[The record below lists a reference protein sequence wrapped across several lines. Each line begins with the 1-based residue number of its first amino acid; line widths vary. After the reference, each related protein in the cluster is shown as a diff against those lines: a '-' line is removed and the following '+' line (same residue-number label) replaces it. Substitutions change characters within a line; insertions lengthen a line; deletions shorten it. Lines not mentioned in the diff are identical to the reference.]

1 MGRKKVTDIRT
12 LKEKYVQQG
21 LFRTNVDYNLLRQI
35 KPQSL
40 FCYRP
45 GSDYNLK
52 ALLKYEWLS
61 DFEEFNDPF
70 EGQLDIDLKHMYQ
83 VGLETDEELQEIVR
97 KNPSS
102 QEGLDSFFANNQDRV
117 SKKFDTVRH
126 SFYMKCFT
134 TTNQSIPMWSY
145 YANQHAGFC
154 IEYDFDEIF
163 ENYGPFL
170 YPVLYKKRYDTAA
183 AIVNGD
189 FNIVNEWLMTLV
201 SKSEQWIHED
211 EWRIVLPKEAMPL
224 GGRSKKGGCLVM
236 PFPKAIYLGCRI
248 PEKLEK
254 AVREA
259 ICLEDIK
266 VYKAKIDRTE
276 YKLIFE

>member
-1 MGRKKVTDIRT
+1 MVEATQQFRGLYHVLGGVISPMDGIGPGDLEIESLVQKMCIR
-12 LKEKYVQQG
+12 
-21 LFRTNVDYNLLRQI
+21 
-35 KPQSL
+35 
-40 FCYRP
+40 
-45 GSDYNLK
+45 
-52 ALLKYEWLS
+52 
-61 DFEEFNDPF
+61 
-70 EGQLDIDLKHMYQ
+70 
-83 VGLETDEELQEIVR
+83 
-97 KNPSS
+97 
-102 QEGLDSFFANNQDRV
+102 DS
-117 SKKFDTVRH
+117 
-126 SFYMKCFT
+126 
-134 TTNQSIPMWSY
+134 
-145 YANQHAGFC
+145 
-154 IEYDFDEIF
+154 
-163 ENYGPFL
+163 
-170 YPVLYKKRYDTAA
+170 
-183 AIVNGD
+183 